1 MWISSANAAAVT
13 KKGYRIVHAPSDYFY
28 LVSSFA
34 FLFNLVLKGAFRTA
48 ELEDGLKVTQLG
60 IHILT

>member
-48 ELEDGLKVTQLG
+48 ELEDGLEVT
-60 IHILT
+60 